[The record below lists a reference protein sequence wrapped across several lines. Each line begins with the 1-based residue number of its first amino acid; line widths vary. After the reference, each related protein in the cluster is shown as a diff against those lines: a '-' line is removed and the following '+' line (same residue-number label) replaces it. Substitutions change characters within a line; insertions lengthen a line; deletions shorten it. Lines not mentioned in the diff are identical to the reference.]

1 MVHPSEA
8 SEFEWDEGNESEL
21 AGHSVTL
28 DEVEQV
34 FDNGPE
40 WIPNKRN
47 RAGDWKM
54 VGYTNGGR
62 SLTIIVRE
70 TGYGYH
76 LRAITGW
83 DS

>member
-1 MVHPSEA
+1 MRA
-8 SEFEWDEGNESEL
+8 TISEL
-21 AGHSVTL
+21 WRHRVEP

-34 FDNGPE
+34 FDNHPP

-54 VGYTNGGR
+54 VGTTNGGR
-62 SLTIIVRE
+62 RLTIIAR
-70 TGYGYH
+70 TNDRLGH

>member
-1 MVHPSEA
+1 MHPSQA
-8 SEFEWDEGNESEL
+8 TEFEWDDANEREL
-21 AGHSVTL
+21 WRHRIAPG
-28 DEVEQV
+28 EVEEV
-34 FDNGPE
+34 FDNHPA

-54 VGYTNGGR
+54 VGRTNGGR
-62 SLTIIVRE
+62 SVTVVVRHDE
-70 TGYGYH
+70 DSLL